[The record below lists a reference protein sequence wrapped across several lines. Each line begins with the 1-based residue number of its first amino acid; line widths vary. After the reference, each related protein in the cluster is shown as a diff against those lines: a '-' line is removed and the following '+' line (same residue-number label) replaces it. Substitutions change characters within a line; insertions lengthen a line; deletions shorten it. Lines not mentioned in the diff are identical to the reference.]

1 MKTKKKP
8 DWLVLRIV
16 KALGINNGWSKK
28 RAVNKEVS
36 FYGQYIPELHD
47 GKGSSTRK
55 AEGDDKTLVSSRNSL
70 SNSGLPFPS
79 S

>member
-36 FYGQYIPELHD
+36 FYSQYI
-47 GKGSSTRK
+47 SSPPQYLNTNHNINNNENNK
-55 AEGDDKTLVSSRNSL
+55 STTTTY
-70 SNSGLPFPS
+70 P
-79 S
+79 